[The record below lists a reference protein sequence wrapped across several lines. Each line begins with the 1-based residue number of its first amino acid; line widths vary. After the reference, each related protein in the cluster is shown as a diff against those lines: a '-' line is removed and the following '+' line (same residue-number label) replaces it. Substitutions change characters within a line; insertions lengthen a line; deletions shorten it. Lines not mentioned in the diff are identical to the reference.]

1 MSEAGGER
9 AAGRR
14 ADEDRDDVVR
24 GLSAEVFAGLSRR
37 VKRELAAAAKITSFQ
52 KGEAVYRAGETS
64 DTVIVVLG
72 GELAVRSD
80 GGLGDDDLLHV
91 GEGEITGLEALVG
104 LTRRG
109 TARALSKTRVASLSA
124 PLLRRTLA
132 RHGGEGA
139 LPKVE
144 GRLLRAAIADLL
156 GRVPLGEDMSRADRA
171 ELAATMVPRR
181 VARGERFAR
190 AGDVPTSAVVV
201 VEGLVEVRAAGGDDG
216 PARALDESPGRTI
229 AFLSRGDVVDDEAIL
244 AGHVRAHDLLANGDS
259 LVAELPA
266 REVRRLQ
273 LIAPRALAR
282 ARRVDVGRTKDE
294 PALPFATRHAFHD
307 LYRLHV
313 ARSLLVIDLETCVG
327 CGHCAYSC
335 ASLHGVARI
344 VRRGDALTSRDGADR
359 ARTLLLPSS
368 CQHCELPSCM
378 PACPTGAI
386 GRDASGE
393 VSIREDLCTGC
404 EACARACPWDNI
416 QMGPREGKTTPIFL
430 DGSGVA
436 RLAGQS
442 ASVAVKCDLCRGF
455 EVSACVDGCPVD
467 AIVRLS
473 PEDTTAVPEAKA
485 GEVPAVGATPAPT
498 LLVPAPREAWPVV
511 IAATIVAAG
520 LAVWGEAARRS
531 AHLGPARGLG
541 LAGGWLA
548 AALLAWL
555 WGYALRKRLVRAF
568 VRPGER
574 RVGARG
580 SVRLHTMAH
589 LAVGVLLPGVVCLH
603 GATFT
608 TRSSGGVLSIAL
620 AVATL
625 AGALAALLYA
635 LLPSRIA
642 KLSPAARLL
651 EDVPREQRL
660 LEDRLFR
667 ELSGRS
673 DLVKKLAERVLLP
686 YQRALLGPLVLL
698 ATGRTRQ
705 AERAA
710 LAARIDARLQG
721 RGRDRQDG
729 LEALIRTVVEHR
741 ALRASTWLARALAL
755 ALPLHVVPSAFV
767 IALLLAHV
775 VEAFA
780 R

>member
-1 MSEAGGER
+1 MSAAEAR
-9 AAGRR
+9 TD
-14 ADEDRDDVVR
+14 ADRLRDDVVR
-24 GLSAEVFAGLSRR
+24 GLSAEVFAGLPRR
-37 VKRELAAAAKITSFQ
+37 VKRELAAAAKVSSFDE
-52 KGEAVYRAGETS
+52 GRAVYRAGETS
-64 DTVIVVLG
+64 DTVVVVLE
-72 GELAVRSD
+72 GELVVRCD
-80 GGLGDDDLLHV
+80 GGLGEDELDYV
-91 GEGEITGLEALVG
+91 GEAEITGLEALVG

-109 TARALSKTRVASLSA
+109 TARATLKARVASLSA

-132 RHGGEGA
+132 RHAGEGA
-139 LPKVE
+139 LGKLE
-144 GRLLRAAIADLL
+144 ARLLRDAIADLL
-156 GRVPLGEDMSRADRA
+156 GRVPLGDGMSAADRL
-171 ELAATMVPRR
+171 ELAALMVPKR

-190 AGDVPTSAVVV
+190 AGDVPTAAFVVI
-201 VEGLVEVRAAGGDDG
+201 EGLVEVRAAAASAADE
-216 PARALDESPGRTI
+216 PAGNEGAGRTI
-229 AFLSRGDVVDDEAIL
+229 AFLSRGDIVDDEAIL
-244 AGHVRAHDLLANGDS
+244 AGHARSHDLLANGDS

-282 ARRVDVGRTKDE
+282 ARRVDVGERRDE
-294 PALPFATRHAFHD
+294 PALPSATRHAFRD

-344 VRRGDALTSRDGADR
+344 VRRGDALVSRDADEK

-416 QMGPREGKTTPIFL
+416 QMGPRDGKSKPIFL
-430 DGSGVA
+430 DADGAA
-436 RLAGQS
+436 RIAGQS

-467 AIVRLS
+467 AIVRLA
-473 PEDTTAVPEAKA
+473 PEETSAVPEATTGGTA
-485 GEVPAVGATPAPT
+485 PAPT
-498 LLVPAPREAWPVV
+498 LLVPLPRPAWPFVLS
-511 IAATIVAAG
+511 AAFVAGG
-520 LAVWGEAARRS
+520 LGVWGEAARRS

-541 LAGGWLA
+541 LFCGALGA
-548 AALLAWL
+548 AMLAWL
-555 WGYALRKRLVRAF
+555 WGYALRKRLVRVF
-568 VRPGER
+568 VRPGAR
-574 RVGARG
+574 RTLARS
-580 SVRLHTMAH
+580 SVRLHTSAH
-589 LAVGVLLPGVVCLH
+589 FAVGVLLPGVVCVH
-603 GATFT
+603 GAAFT
-608 TRSSGGVLSIAL
+608 TRSSGGVLTIAL
-620 AVATL
+620 GVATV
-625 AGALAALLYA
+625 AGAIAALLYA
-635 LLPSRIA
+635 LLPPLIA
-642 KLSPAARLL
+642 KLSPVARLL
-651 EDVPREQRL
+651 EDVPRERKL

-673 DLVKKLAERVLLP
+673 PLVKKVFERVLLP
-686 YQRALLGPLVLL
+686 YQRAWLGPLTLL
-698 ATGRTRQ
+698 LTGRTRQ

-710 LAARIDARLQG
+710 LTAHIDTLLSG
-721 RGRDRQDG
+721 RGRDKRDG
-729 LEALIRTVVEHR
+729 LEQLVRTVVEER
-741 ALRASTWLARALAL
+741 ALRASTVLARALTL

-767 IALLLAHV
+767 LALLLAHV
-775 VEAFA
+775 VEAVA